1 MILSFFFAIIL
12 TMKDVRI
19 SIHLTEEEHKAF
31 KKLTKEKYHTS
42 INKFLSDYIRLNLQ
56 REGVELN
63 GGDDPANDGI
73 KAISL
78 FANIGIA
85 EAYFK
90 EIGVSVVAA
99 NELIKKRA
107 DLYSKIYPE
116 TKMICGDI
124 LQDSIFNEIMDI
136 GKKEKIDIILATPP
150 CQGMSTVG
158 KQDKADIR
166 NTLILPVL
174 DAIDVLLPKYVFIE
188 NVPMILQTRI
198 VYEGQEKLII
208 DVISDRVSENYNISV
223 NKIDV
228 KNYSVP
234 QSRERAIIL
243 LSRKDVPL
251 WEMPEKDKKILTMR
265 DAIGDLPSIDPF
277 VKDVSEKE
285 LLEMFPDFY
294 KKEKAAL
301 AISPWNFPPKHI
313 KRQVEIMIHTPS
325 GKSAFD
331 NEKYFPV
338 KDDGTPVRGFRNT
351 YKRQDWDI
359 PAYTVT
365 MDNRKISSQN
375 NVHPGRYLGI
385 DSNGDVLYSDPR
397 ALTIYELMKI
407 MSIPD
412 NWPLPP
418 KTEPAF
424 LRSIIGEGIPSLFTK
439 KVFLNNP
446 LLKKKGKRT

>member
-1 MILSFFFAIIL
+1 
-12 TMKDVRI
+12 
-19 SIHLTEEEHKAF
+19 
-31 KKLTKEKYHTS
+31 
-42 INKFLSDYIRLNLQ
+42 
-56 REGVELN
+56 
-63 GGDDPANDGI
+63 
-73 KAISL
+73 
-78 FANIGIA
+78 
-85 EAYFK
+85 
-90 EIGVSVVAA
+90 
-99 NELIKKRA
+99 
-107 DLYSKIYPE
+107 
-116 TKMICGDI
+116 
-124 LQDSIFNEIMDI
+124 
-136 GKKEKIDIILATPP
+136 
-150 CQGMSTVG
+150 
-158 KQDKADIR
+158 
-166 NTLILPVL
+166 
-174 DAIDVLLPKYVFIE
+174 
-188 NVPMILQTRI
+188 
-198 VYEGQEKLII
+198 
-208 DVISDRVSENYNISV
+208 
-223 NKIDV
+223 
-228 KNYSVP
+228 
-234 QSRERAIIL
+234 
-243 LSRKDVPL
+243 
-251 WEMPEKDKKILTMR
+251 
-265 DAIGDLPSIDPF
+265 
-277 VKDVSEKE
+277 
-285 LLEMFPDFY
+285 
-294 KKEKAAL
+294 
-301 AISPWNFPPKHI
+301 
-313 KRQVEIMIHTPS
+313 MIHTPS